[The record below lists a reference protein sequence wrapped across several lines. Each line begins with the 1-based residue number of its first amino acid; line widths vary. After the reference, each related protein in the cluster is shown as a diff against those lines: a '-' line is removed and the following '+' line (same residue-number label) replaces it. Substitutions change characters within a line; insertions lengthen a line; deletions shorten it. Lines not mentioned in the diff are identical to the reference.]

1 MGIDLIIQLIM
12 GGAIAVLVYFLKVI
26 HSDVRKNTENVGKNS
41 GRIQEVSNEVKHEK
55 EMRQV
60 QFNIIK
66 ESLDEIKDLVKER

>member
-41 GRIQEVSNEVKHEK
+41 GRVQEVSNEVKHEK

-60 QFNIIK
+60 QFNTIK
-66 ESLDEIKDLVKER
+66 ESLDEIKELVKDK

>member
-26 HSDVRKNTENVGKNS
+26 HSDVRQNTKDVGKNN
-41 GRIQEVSNEVKHEK
+41 GKIQEVSNEVKHEK

-60 QFNIIK
+60 QFNTIK
-66 ESLDEIKDLVKER
+66 ESLDEIKELVKK